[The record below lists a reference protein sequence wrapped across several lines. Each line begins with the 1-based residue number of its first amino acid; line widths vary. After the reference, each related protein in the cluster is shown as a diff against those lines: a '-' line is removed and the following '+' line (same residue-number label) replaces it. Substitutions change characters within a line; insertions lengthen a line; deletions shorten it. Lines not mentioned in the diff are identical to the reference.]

1 MKNFF
6 YLFLLILISQCR
18 SKPDIIVTEFPGKP
32 EVPSS
37 LKETHE
43 SLLEQVHKL
52 TLYNDSSRFIALKIE
67 ELMIHHFKEE
77 EDYVLP
83 QLGVLLAVANGQI
96 PEKSEEII
104 LLSETVKSHM
114 NHLSAEHQLIT
125 AFIKELKEA
134 SAEENLP
141 EINAFE
147 NEIFKHST
155 SEEEVF
161 FPTSILIGEYLKLKS
176 ENKH

>member
-1 MKNFF
+1 MRPSL
-6 YLFLLILISQCR
+6 YLYLLVLITGCN
-18 SKPDIIVTEFPGKP
+18 SKPDIVVTEFSGKP

-37 LKETHE
+37 IKATHE
-43 SLLEQVHKL
+43 SLLEQIHKL
-52 TLYNDSSRFIALKIE
+52 TLYNDSSSIIALKIE

-83 QLGVLLAVANGQI
+83 QLGVLRALANGQI

-125 AFIKELKEA
+125 AFIKELREA
-134 SAEENLP
+134 SAKENLP

-147 NEIFKHST
+147 KEIFKHST

-161 FPTSILIGEYLKLKS
+161 FPTSILIGEYLKLKT
-176 ENKH
+176 EKKP

>member
-1 MKNFF
+1 MRFPY

-18 SKPDIIVTEFPGKP
+18 SKPDVVVTEFPGKP

-37 LKETHE
+37 IKATHE
-43 SLLEQVHKL
+43 SLLEQIHKL
-52 TLYNDSSRFIALKIE
+52 TLYNDSSRIIALKIE
-67 ELMIHHFKEE
+67 ELMIHHFQEE

-83 QLGVLLAVANGQI
+83 QLGVLRALANGQI

-104 LLSETVKSHM
+104 VLSETVRSHM

-141 EINAFE
+141 EINTFE

-155 SEEEVF
+155 TEEQVF
-161 FPTSILIGEYLKLKS
+161 FPTSILIGEYLKLQTK
-176 ENKH
+176 KKP